1 MESSHSHH
9 SKYNIYNEMKDASN
23 VDCGKEIFAKPFVFI
38 KGLFGICLFCWNW
51 KLFAESIVN
60 KGKN

>member
-38 KGLFGICLFCWNW
+38 KGLFGICLFY
-51 KLFAESIVN
+51 
-60 KGKN
+60 